1 MGKILLFISLAVT
14 FATAVLGFVNKGT
27 LDTKVADLNTTT
39 QGLQTANQALEKTST
54 DLKKSTEDLATSTA
68 EKEQALTQAQ
78 SAKTAADQAVSK
90 LTELETAVSTKE
102 GDIAKLTAD
111 VAAKEAELTQLRSNA
126 PTASAE
132 PTADV
137 QAQLLEK
144 ETLITQLQGNLDTAK
159 TQLSEVRQKDAD
171 RQALKMRDGLQGRVL
186 AVNQAWNFVVLNLG
200 DKNGVVGNAEL
211 LVKRGNNLIGK
222 VRVTSVEPATSIA
235 DIVVSSIPQGVSI
248 VPGDNVIFQA
258 VGDQ

>member
-1 MGKILLFISLAVT
+1 MGKILLFISLAIT
-14 FATAVLGFVNKGT
+14 AATAVLGFVNKGT
-27 LDTKVADLNTTT
+27 LDTKVSELDAAA
-39 QGLQTANQALEKTST
+39 QSVQTANQALEKAST
-54 DLKKSTEDLATSTA
+54 DLKKANEELASSTA
-68 EKEQALTQAQ
+68 EKEQALAQAK
-78 SAKTAADQAVSK
+78 SAKTAADQAKSK
-90 LTELETAVSTKE
+90 LTELEDAVSTKE
-102 GDIAKLTAD
+102 GDIARLTAD
-111 VAAKEAELTQLRSNA
+111 VAAKEAELSQLRANA
-126 PTASAE
+126 PTEATTPS
-132 PTADV
+132 ADV

-144 ETLITQLQGNLDTAK
+144 ETLITQLQGNLDSAK
-159 TQLSEVRQKDAD
+159 TQLAEARQKDAD

-258 VGDQ
+258 VGAQ